1 MFSVARS
8 VPTIAQTVGS
18 SVRSSPMRLM
28 FFPVS
33 HRACLFY
40 FQSREVGAT
49 RGPVFHFEYART
61 LLRLSTF
68 SPLAQNVA
76 ITR

>member
-1 MFSVARS
+1 QSGDVDFFNNPQNFKRTNTTNMFSVARS

-49 RGPVFHFEYART
+49 
-61 LLRLSTF
+61 
-68 SPLAQNVA
+68 
-76 ITR
+76 